1 MRLSTM
7 LENWPRLAM
16 DKQGNHK
23 QSLPESLADPEL
35 EAILE
40 AERLALEQLL
50 EAADRDLREALEAD
64 RLSFVANNKVT
75 AT

>member
-1 MRLSTM
+1 M

>member
-1 MRLSTM
+1 M

-23 QSLPESLADPEL
+23 QSLSDPEL

>member
-1 MRLSTM
+1 MS
-7 LENWPRLAM
+7 
-16 DKQGNHK
+16 KQGNHK

-40 AERLALEQLL
+40 ADRLALEQLF

-64 RLSFVANNKVT
+64 RLALSAFYSDITVKA
-75 AT
+75 

>member
-1 MRLSTM
+1 M

-23 QSLPESLADPEL
+23 QSLSDPEL

-50 EAADRDLREALEAD
+50 EAADRDLREVLEAD

>member
-1 MRLSTM
+1 MS
-7 LENWPRLAM
+7 
-16 DKQGNHK
+16 KQGNHK
-23 QSLPESLADPEL
+23 QSLSDPEL